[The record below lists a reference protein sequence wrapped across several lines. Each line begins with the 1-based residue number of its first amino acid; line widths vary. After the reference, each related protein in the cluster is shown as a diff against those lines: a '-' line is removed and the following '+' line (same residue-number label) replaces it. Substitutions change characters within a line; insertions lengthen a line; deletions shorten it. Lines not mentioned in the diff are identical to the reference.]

1 MFVRPALRK
10 MQGYRQLQR
19 PTVKVTLDHDVRKTP
34 DRTEYQR
41 ATVVWRPDGLIART
55 TGLQSSSR
63 LLSMVGANALLHI
76 PRGEGSLAAGTRVQ
90 ALLVGELVAE

>member
-1 MFVRPALRK
+1 
-10 MQGYRQLQR
+10 
-19 PTVKVTLDHDVRKTP
+19 VTLGHDVRQTP

-41 ATVVWRPDGLIART
+41 ATVVWRPDGLYAQT

-76 PRGEGSLAAGTRVQ
+76 PRGEGTLATGTRVQ
-90 ALLVGELVAE
+90 ALLIGELVTE